1 MLEITIDAKGL
12 RRLVKN
18 LTLLLAELES
28 RDEIMRDI
36 MKEQNARWALNFN
49 SQGGEYEA
57 WQPTSGYQQDR
68 RAKQGYSATPTLL
81 RSGDTIQHFINQN
94 EQAIVTDES
103 VLWTFTNQMSPRAS
117 TVSHHLGYNLG
128 GSRIPSRVLWKID
141 DEDTERAIN
150 KLDRWLNVLA
160 AKYLV

>member
-36 MKEQNARWALNFN
+36 AKEQNARWALNFN
-49 SQGGEYEA
+49 SQGGEYGS
-57 WQPTSGYQQDR
+57 WQSTSGYQQER
-68 RAKQGYSATPTLL
+68 RSREGYSATPTLL
-81 RSGDTIQHFINQN
+81 RSGDTMQHFINQN
-94 EQAIVTDES
+94 EQAVITDES
-103 VLWTFTNQMSPRAS
+103 VLWTFTNKTSPRAS

-128 GSRIPSRVLWKID
+128 SSRIPSRVLWKLD

-150 KLDRWLNVLA
+150 KLDRWLNLLVT
-160 AKYLV
+160 KYLI